1 MAEATNAGSS
11 SAQAGQ
17 SVTVQYGPYKATVPM
32 AGKTVKQIRAELTGR
47 WSIDAN
53 AKGFLGKQEIADD
66 QVITAGQ
73 TLTLFRV
80 MGEKGNF

>member
-1 MAEATNAGSS
+1 MADAAQAQNP
-11 SAQAGQ
+11 QAGQ

-32 AGKTVKQIRAELTGR
+32 AGKSVKQIREELTAR

-80 MGEKGNF
+80 MGEKG